1 MKRSLFRLA
10 GALAICA
17 STTAQAL
24 PPEKCLTP
32 PEMHGLIAYFLPN
45 VLNEVSN
52 NCASSLPPASYLRT
66 NFPRLADEL
75 IAGKTAAWPVA
86 RSAFFKMS
94 DAKDMKEMAGL
105 SDKALRPLV
114 DDMMAQKIRIP
125 VSPSTCG
132 EVNDISEALA
142 PLSADQT
149 VHLFATILSAVAR
162 NDNKMRACPREAKP

>member
-10 GALAICA
+10 GVLAICA
-17 STTAQAL
+17 STTVQAL
-24 PPEKCLTP
+24 PAEKCLTP

-45 VLNEVSN
+45 VLTEVAN

-66 NFPRLADEL
+66 NFPRLAGEL
-75 IAGKTAAWPVA
+75 TAGKTAAWPVA

-94 DAKDMKEMAGL
+94 DAKDTKEMASL
-105 SDKALRPLV
+105 SDKALRPMV
-114 DDMMAQKIRIP
+114 DEMMAQKIRIP

-142 PLSADQT
+142 PLNADQT

-162 NDNKMRACPREAKP
+162 NDNKMRSCPRETKP